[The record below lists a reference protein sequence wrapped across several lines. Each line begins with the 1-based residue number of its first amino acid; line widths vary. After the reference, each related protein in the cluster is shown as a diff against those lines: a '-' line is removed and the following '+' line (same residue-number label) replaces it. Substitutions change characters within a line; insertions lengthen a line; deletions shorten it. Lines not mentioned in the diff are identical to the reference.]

1 MRKHGEHIF
10 LLCLQKLLASRI
22 VSHVELSVL
31 NKRYCSTFC
40 KPSSHRAVAAD
51 ANHSEEPAD
60 VSRRLKAAE
69 KCHSSKSGGLVREP
83 EILQETLGNSESTI
97 QLKSLDLALSECL
110 EENDNNL
117 NLFNRTQY
125 SIVNKDGLN
134 NDKNDKLHY
143 TGKIRSVSS
152 EIAYTSKCKNIKKR
166 IKVKNVDSDALLV
179 WGKDSHPGD
188 AYSTESAAIHPAAN
202 SYQET
207 STTVPQK
214 RISRYSFKHVAKNV
228 KIAHKLYKN
237 EGNKCK
243 GITHGQRET
252 EIGNTNTTKLK
263 KTISKRSTTTSKRF
277 NDVNIEMLPQAIGE
291 HLFGA
296 KLNSNKPTPEQVELS
311 RNELQKHNLLKL
323 NSGENAVA
331 VMNDKGGEVFEE
343 LELNN
348 SVLSNDTDKLPKS
361 VISDMEGN
369 MGREREK
376 ACDTTPPGIESL
388 KLPPLLGKDIEEH
401 FWTLGE
407 QQAAPYRSLL
417 LKLVEAAK
425 LLPRKP
431 QPSQWQLRAGWT
443 CYGPDGRATPVDY
456 PPEDAL
462 VFDVEVC
469 CEEGVVPTLAVAAAP
484 ESQSWYGWVSQS
496 LAEGTHGFKGA
507 GMRVSP
513 DDMIPLD
520 SRTRRIQG
528 NKQGKQCP
536 RVVVAHH
543 AAFDRARVR
552 EQYSFRDTGLRFV
565 DTLSLHVCVSS
576 VTDEQRMQ
584 LRAGLAEHEPWS
596 QVGSLNALQDIAQ
609 LYCPDKPP
617 PEKSLRDVFVKGSLD
632 DIRKQFPQLMDYCA
646 GDVFATL
653 SVLEQLLPLFFER
666 FPHPVTL
673 AGMLELGTAFLPVDD
688 SWNRYIMEADATF
701 EELDSEIQ
709 FLLAKCAN
717 TACEL
722 MHNDAYQSD
731 TWMWDQD
738 WSLQELKLKQQTK
751 KSRKSRENETPVQ
764 QDDDMRTP
772 ELQKEKAQQS
782 NSGEGE
788 KEEEEESFIV
798 RFERLAK
805 ETAARLPARP
815 PHMPGYPA
823 WYRKLCSRNMDSED
837 WSPGPQLLT
846 TGMQI
851 TPKLLRLSWEG
862 YPLHF
867 LRGYGW
873 GFLLPQ
879 ADHTSK
885 PEDVP
890 VPMKEDES
898 EETEHSAVCKGHE
911 DGKSCPPESYHG
923 TGVWTGIEVEGHW
936 FMKLPHKDGA
946 SARVGNPL
954 SRDFMGKFAEHVLT
968 GDWKGA
974 QRVLEVGR
982 MLTYWRNN
990 RDRVLG
996 QIVTWHSPDRGVL
1009 LPQVIVCGTLTRRAV
1024 EPTWMTA
1031 SNARS
1036 DRVGS
1041 ELRAM
1046 VRAPPGY
1053 CIVGADVDSQELW
1066 IAALLGDA
1074 AQTRIHGGTPL
1085 GWMTLAG
1092 KKKDGTD
1099 MHSVT
1104 AKAAGIT
1111 RDQAKV
1117 LNYARIYGAGSAFAE
1132 RVLQQFNPGIS
1143 ESEAR
1148 SSARRMFSLTKGR
1161 RLFRPLESLVDI
1173 LGEKPVS
1180 KTEALRCA
1188 RRMGKPVSE
1197 LFHPPQWEG
1206 GTESAM
1212 FNRLE
1217 EIACSAEPRTPFLSG
1232 RLTRA
1237 LEDNDD
1243 RTLPTRVN
1251 WVVQSGAVDF
1261 LHLLLVSL
1269 RWLLPLSARFCLSFH
1284 DEVRYLVPERDK
1296 YRAATAMHI
1305 SNLMAR
1311 AFCSSRVGMYD
1322 LPLSVAFFSSVEVD
1336 RVLRKEASDD
1346 CVTPSNPHG
1355 LSRGYGIPPGES
1367 LDLITALQLCN
1378 YKPWTGLSCVSKS
1391 DHNTKR
1397 KKREGDETQTV

>member
-10 LLCLQKLLASRI
+10 LLCLQKLLTSRI

-31 NKRYCSTFC
+31 NRRYCSAFC
-40 KPSSHRAVAAD
+40 KPSSRRAVAAD

-60 VSRRLKAAE
+60 VPRRLKATE
-69 KCHSSKSGGLVREP
+69 KCHSSKSGGLARRP

-134 NDKNDKLHY
+134 NGKNDKLHY
-143 TGKIRSVSS
+143 AGKIRSVSS
-152 EIAYTSKCKNIKKR
+152 EIPYISKCKNVKKM
-166 IKVKNVDSDALLV
+166 IKVKNLDSDTLLV
-179 WGKDSHPGD
+179 LDKGSHPDD

-202 SYQET
+202 SYQEK
-207 STTVPQK
+207 STTVPQNT
-214 RISRYSFKHVAKNV
+214 ISRYSFKHVAKNV

-237 EGNKCK
+237 ERKKCK

-277 NDVNIEMLPQAIGE
+277 NDVNIEMLPQALGE

-296 KLNSNKPTPEQVELS
+296 KLNSNKPTIEQVELS
-311 RNELQKHNLLKL
+311 RSELQKHNLLKL
-323 NSGENAVA
+323 NSGDNAVA

-361 VISDMEGN
+361 VISDMEGS

-376 ACDTTPPGIESL
+376 ACDTTQPSIESL

-401 FWTLGE
+401 FWVLGE

-584 LRAGLAEHEPWS
+584 LRDGLAEHEPWS

-646 GDVFATL
+646 GDVLATL
-653 SVLEQLLPLFFER
+653 SVLEQLLPLFLER

-751 KSRKSRENETPVQ
+751 KSRKSRENRTPVQ
-764 QDDDMRTP
+764 QDDDMRIP

-788 KEEEEESFIV
+788 KEEGEESFIV

-837 WSPGPQLLT
+837 WCPGPQLLT

-885 PEDVP
+885 TEDMP
-890 VPMKEDES
+890 IPLKEDES
-898 EETEHSAVCKGHE
+898 EETEHSVLCKGHE
-911 DGKSCPPESYHG
+911 DGKSCPPEWYHG

-996 QIVTWHSPDRGVL
+996 QIVAWHSPDRGVL
-1009 LPQVIVCGTLTRRAV
+1009 LPQ
-1024 EPTWMTA
+1024 
-1031 SNARS
+1031 
-1036 DRVGS
+1036 
-1041 ELRAM
+1041 
-1046 VRAPPGY
+1046 
-1053 CIVGADVDSQELW
+1053 
-1066 IAALLGDA
+1066 
-1074 AQTRIHGGTPL
+1074 
-1085 GWMTLAG
+1085 
-1092 KKKDGTD
+1092 
-1099 MHSVT
+1099 
-1104 AKAAGIT
+1104 
-1111 RDQAKV
+1111 V

-1269 RWLLPLSARFCLSFH
+1269 RWLLPPSARFCLSFH
-1284 DEVRYLVPERDK
+1284 DEVRYLVPEKDK

-1367 LDLITALQLCN
+1367 LDLITALRLCN

-1391 DHNTKR
+1391 DHNMKR
-1397 KKREGDETQTV
+1397 KKREEDETQTF